1 MLKNGIFRG
10 RLGLPENP
18 MTKKVPHCSTN
29 FPADTLEVIL
39 SELLASTDVT
49 LVLGRLRIKIN
60 ANGPKFLR
68 NE

>member
-1 MLKNGIFRG
+1 MEFSGEDLAFQKIR
-10 RLGLPENP
+10 RQ
-18 MTKKVPHCSTN
+18 KKVPHCSTN

-60 ANGPKFLR
+60 GPKFLR
-68 NE
+68 NG